1 MNLVTP
7 DFGLLFWMVLSFAI
21 LLFILK
27 KFAWKPVLKMIKERE
42 ESIAKQLDS
51 AKAAKEQMEQLT
63 AENEKIMRQ
72 ARAEREEMLRDAK
85 ATKDKIV
92 AEAQDAAKIEAD
104 KIIAAARLEI
114 QAEKDTAMAELS
126 EKVGQLSVEIAE
138 KILRRELSNETKQG
152 DFMKKL
158 VADISLN

>member
-72 ARAEREEMLRDAK
+72 ARAEREEMLREAK

-114 QAEKDTAMAELS
+114 QAEKDAAMAELS

>member
-42 ESIAKQLDS
+42 DSIAKQLDA
-51 AKAAKEQMEQLT
+51 AKAAKEQMEQLN
-63 AENEKIMRQ
+63 AENEKIMKQ
-72 ARAEREEMLRDAK
+72 ARAEREEMLREAK

-104 KIIAAARLEI
+104 KIISAARAEI
-114 QAEKDTAMAELS
+114 QAEKDAAMAELS
-126 EKVGQLSVEIAE
+126 EKVGQLSIEIAE
-138 KILRRELSNETKQG
+138 KILRRELSTDTKQG
-152 DFMKKL
+152 DYMKKL
-158 VADISLN
+158 VSSISLN

>member
-21 LLFILK
+21 LLFIIK

-114 QAEKDTAMAELS
+114 QAEKDAAMAELS

>member
-27 KFAWKPVLKMIKERE
+27 KFAWKPVLKMIQERE
-42 ESIAKQLDS
+42 DSIAKQLDA
-51 AKAAKEQMEQLT
+51 AKAAKEQMEQLN
-63 AENEKIMRQ
+63 AENEKIMKQ
-72 ARAEREEMLRDAK
+72 ARAEREEMLREAK

-104 KIIAAARLEI
+104 KIISAARAEI
-114 QAEKDTAMAELS
+114 QAEKDAAMAELS
-126 EKVGQLSVEIAE
+126 EKVGQLSIEIAE
-138 KILRRELSNETKQG
+138 KILRRELSTDTKQG
-152 DFMKKL
+152 DYMKKL
-158 VADISLN
+158 VSSISLN

>member
-42 ESIAKQLDS
+42 DSIAQQLDS

-72 ARAEREEMLRDAK
+72 ARAEREEMLREAK

-104 KIIAAARLEI
+104 KIISAARAEI
-114 QAEKDTAMAELS
+114 QAEKDAAMAELS
-126 EKVGQLSVEIAE
+126 EKVGQLSIEIAE
-138 KILRRELSNETKQG
+138 KILRRELSTDTKQG
-152 DFMKKL
+152 DYMKNL
-158 VADISLN
+158 VASISLN

>member
-7 DFGLLFWMVLSFAI
+7 HFGLLFWMVLSFAI
-21 LLFILK
+21 LLFLLK

-42 ESIAKQLDS
+42 DSIAQQLDS

-63 AENEKIMRQ
+63 AENEKIMKQ
-72 ARAEREEMLRDAK
+72 ARAEREEMLREAK

-92 AEAQDAAKIEAD
+92 AEAHDAAKIEAD
-104 KIIAAARLEI
+104 KLIAAARLEI
-114 QAEKDTAMAELS
+114 QAEKDAAMAELS

>member
-7 DFGLLFWMVLSFAI
+7 DFALLFWMVLSFAI

-27 KFAWKPVLKMIKERE
+27 KFAWKPLLNMIKERE
-42 ESIAKQLDS
+42 ESIAQQLDS

-63 AENEKIMRQ
+63 AENEKIMKQ
-72 ARAEREEMLRDAK
+72 ARAEREEMLREAK

-104 KIIAAARLEI
+104 KIITAARAEI
-114 QAEKDTAMAELS
+114 QAEKDAAMAELS
-126 EKVGQLSVEIAE
+126 EKVGQLSIEIAE

-152 DFMKKL
+152 DYMKNL
-158 VADISLN
+158 VASISLN

>member
-42 ESIAKQLDS
+42 ESIAQQLDA
-51 AKAAKEQMEQLT
+51 AKAAKEQMEQLN
-63 AENEKIMRQ
+63 AENEKIMKQ
-72 ARAEREEMLRDAK
+72 ARAEREEMLREAK

-104 KIIAAARLEI
+104 KIISAARAEI
-114 QAEKDTAMAELS
+114 QAEKDAAMAELS
-126 EKVGQLSVEIAE
+126 EKVGQLSIEIAE
-138 KILRRELSNETKQG
+138 KILRRELSTETKQG
-152 DFMKKL
+152 DYMKNL
-158 VADISLN
+158 VASISLN

>member
-42 ESIAKQLDS
+42 DSIAQQLDS

-104 KIIAAARLEI
+104 KIISAARAEI
-114 QAEKDTAMAELS
+114 QAEKDAAMAELS
-126 EKVGQLSVEIAE
+126 EKVGQLSIEIAE
-138 KILRRELSNETKQG
+138 KILRRELSTDTKQG
-152 DFMKKL
+152 DYMKNL
-158 VADISLN
+158 VASISLN

>member
-114 QAEKDTAMAELS
+114 RAEKDAAMAELS

>member
-114 QAEKDTAMAELS
+114 QAEKDAAMAELS

>member
-42 ESIAKQLDS
+42 ESIAQQLDA
-51 AKAAKEQMEQLT
+51 AKAAKEQMEQLN
-63 AENEKIMRQ
+63 AENEKIMKQ
-72 ARAEREEMLRDAK
+72 ARAEREVMLREAK

-104 KIIAAARLEI
+104 KIISAARAEI
-114 QAEKDTAMAELS
+114 QAEKDAAMAELS
-126 EKVGQLSVEIAE
+126 EKVGQLSIEIAE
-138 KILRRELSNETKQG
+138 KILRRELSTDTKQG
-152 DFMKKL
+152 DYMKKL
-158 VADISLN
+158 VSSISLN

>member
-72 ARAEREEMLRDAK
+72 ARSEREEMLRDAK

-114 QAEKDTAMAELS
+114 QAEKDAAMAELS

>member
-27 KFAWKPVLKMIKERE
+27 KFAWKPLLNMIKERE
-42 ESIAKQLDS
+42 ESIAQQLDS

-63 AENEKIMRQ
+63 AENEKIMKQ
-72 ARAEREEMLRDAK
+72 ARAEREEMLREAK

-104 KIIAAARLEI
+104 KIITAARAEI
-114 QAEKDTAMAELS
+114 QAEKDAAMAELS
-126 EKVGQLSVEIAE
+126 EKVGQRSIEIAE

-152 DFMKKL
+152 DYMKNL
-158 VADISLN
+158 VASISLN

>member
-51 AKAAKEQMEQLT
+51 AKAAKEQSVRRCSAMPKPP
-63 AENEKIMRQ
+63 KIRLWQ
-72 ARAEREEMLRDAK
+72 RHKTPPKLRLIRLLPQHVWKFKPKKTRLWPNFLKRWDNFRLKLPKKFSAANSATKPSK
-85 ATKDKIV
+85 AT
-92 AEAQDAAKIEAD
+92 
-104 KIIAAARLEI
+104 L
-114 QAEKDTAMAELS
+114 
-126 EKVGQLSVEIAE
+126 
-138 KILRRELSNETKQG
+138 
-152 DFMKKL
+152 
-158 VADISLN
+158 

>member
-27 KFAWKPVLKMIKERE
+27 KFAWKPVLKMIKDRE

-92 AEAQDAAKIEAD
+92 AKAQDAAKIEAD

-114 QAEKDTAMAELS
+114 QAEKDAAMAELS

>member
-42 ESIAKQLDS
+42 ESIAQQLDA
-51 AKAAKEQMEQLT
+51 AKAAKEQMEQLN
-63 AENEKIMRQ
+63 AENEKIMKQ
-72 ARAEREEMLRDAK
+72 ARAEREEMLREAK

-104 KIIAAARLEI
+104 KIISAARAEI
-114 QAEKDTAMAELS
+114 QAEKDAAMAELS
-126 EKVGQLSVEIAE
+126 EKVGQLSIEIAE
-138 KILRRELSNETKQG
+138 KILRRELSTDTKQG
-152 DFMKKL
+152 DYMKNL
-158 VADISLN
+158 VASISLN

>member
-92 AEAQDAAKIEAD
+92 AEAQDAAKMRLIRLLPQHVWKFKPKKTRLWQNFLKRWD
-104 KIIAAARLEI
+104 NFRLKLPKKFSAANSA
-114 QAEKDTAMAELS
+114 
-126 EKVGQLSVEIAE
+126 
-138 KILRRELSNETKQG
+138 TKPS
-152 DFMKKL
+152 KATL
-158 VADISLN
+158 

>member
-27 KFAWKPVLKMIKERE
+27 KFAWNPVLKMIKERE

-51 AKAAKEQMEQLT
+51 AKAAKEQMEQFT

-92 AEAQDAAKIEAD
+92 AEAQDAVKIEAD

-114 QAEKDTAMAELS
+114 QAEKDAAMAELS

>member
-27 KFAWKPVLKMIKERE
+27 KFAWKPVLKMINERE

-114 QAEKDTAMAELS
+114 QAEKDAAMAELS

>member
-92 AEAQDAAKIEAD
+92 AEAQDAAKIEPD

-114 QAEKDTAMAELS
+114 QAEK
-126 EKVGQLSVEIAE
+126 
-138 KILRRELSNETKQG
+138 ETG
-152 DFMKKL
+152 M
-158 VADISLN
+158 

>member
-42 ESIAKQLDS
+42 DSIAQQLDS

-72 ARAEREEMLRDAK
+72 ARAEREEMLREAK

-104 KIIAAARLEI
+104 KIISAARAEI
-114 QAEKDTAMAELS
+114 QAEKDAAMAELS
-126 EKVGQLSVEIAE
+126 EKVGQLSIEIVE
-138 KILRRELSNETKQG
+138 KILRRELSTDTKQG
-152 DFMKKL
+152 DYMKNL
-158 VADISLN
+158 VASISLN

>member
-42 ESIAKQLDS
+42 DSIAKQLDS

-114 QAEKDTAMAELS
+114 QAEKDAAMAELS

>member
-27 KFAWKPVLKMIKERE
+27 KFAWKPVLKMIQERE
-42 ESIAKQLDS
+42 DSIAKQLDA
-51 AKAAKEQMEQLT
+51 AKSAKEQMEQLN
-63 AENEKIMRQ
+63 AENEKIMKQ
-72 ARAEREEMLRDAK
+72 ARAEREEMLREAK

-104 KIIAAARLEI
+104 KIISAARAEI
-114 QAEKDTAMAELS
+114 QAEKDAAMAELS
-126 EKVGQLSVEIAE
+126 EKVGQLSIEIAE
-138 KILRRELSNETKQG
+138 KILRRELSTDTKQG
-152 DFMKKL
+152 DYMKKL
-158 VADISLN
+158 VSSISLN

>member
-42 ESIAKQLDS
+42 DSIAKQLDA
-51 AKAAKEQMEQLT
+51 AKAAKEQMEQLN
-63 AENEKIMRQ
+63 AENEKIMKQ
-72 ARAEREEMLRDAK
+72 ARAEREEMLREAK

-104 KIIAAARLEI
+104 KIISAARAEI
-114 QAEKDTAMAELS
+114 QAEKDAAMAELS
-126 EKVGQLSVEIAE
+126 EKVGQLSIEIAE
-138 KILRRELSNETKQG
+138 KILRRELSNDTKQG
-152 DFMKKL
+152 DYMKNL
-158 VADISLN
+158 VASISLN

>member
-51 AKAAKEQMEQLT
+51 ARAAKEQMEQLT

-114 QAEKDTAMAELS
+114 QAEKDAAMAELS

>member
-85 ATKDKIV
+85 ATKEKIV

-114 QAEKDTAMAELS
+114 QAEKDAAMAELS

>member
-7 DFGLLFWMVLSFAI
+7 DPGLLFWMVLSFAI

-42 ESIAKQLDS
+42 ESIAQQLDA
-51 AKAAKEQMEQLT
+51 AKAAKEQMEQLN
-63 AENEKIMRQ
+63 AENEKIMKQ

-114 QAEKDTAMAELS
+114 QAEKDAAMAELS

>member
-7 DFGLLFWMVLSFAI
+7 DFGLLFWMVLSFAV

-114 QAEKDTAMAELS
+114 QAEKDAAMAELS

>member
-51 AKAAKEQMEQLT
+51 AKAVKEQMEQLT

-114 QAEKDTAMAELS
+114 QAEKDAAMAELS

>member
-42 ESIAKQLDS
+42 DSIAKQLDA
-51 AKAAKEQMEQLT
+51 AKAAKEQMEQLN
-63 AENEKIMRQ
+63 AENEKIMKQ
-72 ARAEREEMLRDAK
+72 ARAEREEMLREAK

-104 KIIAAARLEI
+104 KIISAARAEI
-114 QAEKDTAMAELS
+114 QAEKDAAMAELS
-126 EKVGQLSVEIAE
+126 EKVGQLSIEIAE
-138 KILRRELSNETKQG
+138 KILRRELSTDTKQG
-152 DFMKKL
+152 DYMKNL
-158 VADISLN
+158 VASISLN

>member
-7 DFGLLFWMVLSFAI
+7 DPGLLFWMVLSFAI

-42 ESIAKQLDS
+42 DSIAKQLDA
-51 AKAAKEQMEQLT
+51 AKAAKEQMEQLN
-63 AENEKIMRQ
+63 AENEKIMKQ
-72 ARAEREEMLRDAK
+72 ARAEREEMLREAK

-104 KIIAAARLEI
+104 KIISAARAEI
-114 QAEKDTAMAELS
+114 QAEKDAAMAELS
-126 EKVGQLSVEIAE
+126 EKVGQLSIEIAE
-138 KILRRELSNETKQG
+138 KILRRELSTDTKQG
-152 DFMKKL
+152 DYMKNL
-158 VADISLN
+158 VASISLN

>member
-51 AKAAKEQMEQLT
+51 AKAAKEQVEQLT

-72 ARAEREEMLRDAK
+72 ARAEREEMLREAK

-114 QAEKDTAMAELS
+114 QAEKDAAMAELS

>member
-7 DFGLLFWMVLSFAI
+7 DPGLLFWMVLSFAI

-42 ESIAKQLDS
+42 DSIAQQLDA
-51 AKAAKEQMEQLT
+51 AKAAKEQMEQLN
-63 AENEKIMRQ
+63 AENEKIMKQ
-72 ARAEREEMLRDAK
+72 ARAEREEMLREAK

-104 KIIAAARLEI
+104 KIISAARAEI
-114 QAEKDTAMAELS
+114 QAEKDAAMAELS
-126 EKVGQLSVEIAE
+126 EKVGQLSIEIAE
-138 KILRRELSNETKQG
+138 KILRRELSTETKQG
-152 DFMKKL
+152 DYMKNL
-158 VADISLN
+158 VASISLN

>member
-27 KFAWKPVLKMIKERE
+27 KFAWKPLLNMIKERE
-42 ESIAKQLDS
+42 ESIAQQLDS

-63 AENEKIMRQ
+63 AENEKIMKQ
-72 ARAEREEMLRDAK
+72 ARAEREEMLREAK

-104 KIIAAARLEI
+104 KIITAARAEI
-114 QAEKDTAMAELS
+114 QAEKDAAMAELS
-126 EKVGQLSVEIAE
+126 EKVGQLSIEIAE

-152 DFMKKL
+152 DYMKNL
-158 VADISLN
+158 VASISLN

>member
-7 DFGLLFWMVLSFAI
+7 DFGLLFWMVISFAI
-21 LLFILK
+21 LLFLLK
-27 KFAWKPVLKMIKERE
+27 KFAWKPVLKMIKDRE
-42 ESIAKQLDS
+42 ESIAQQLDS
-51 AKAAKEQMEQLT
+51 AKAAKEKMEQLT
-63 AENEKIMRQ
+63 AENEKIMKE
-72 ARAEREEMLRDAK
+72 ARAQRDEMLREAK

-92 AEAQDAAKIEAD
+92 AEAHDAAKIEAD
-104 KIIAAARLEI
+104 KLIAAARLEI
-114 QAEKDTAMAELS
+114 QAEKDAAMAELS

>member
-7 DFGLLFWMVLSFAI
+7 DPGLLFWMVLSFAI

-42 ESIAKQLDS
+42 DSIAKQLDA
-51 AKAAKEQMEQLT
+51 AKAAKEQMEQLN
-63 AENEKIMRQ
+63 AENEKIMKQ
-72 ARAEREEMLRDAK
+72 ARAEREEMLREAK

-104 KIIAAARLEI
+104 KIISAARAEI
-114 QAEKDTAMAELS
+114 QAEKDAAMAELS
-126 EKVGQLSVEIAE
+126 EKVGQLSIEIAE
-138 KILRRELSNETKQG
+138 KILRRELSTDTKQG
-152 DFMKKL
+152 DYMKKL
-158 VADISLN
+158 VSSISLN

>member
-92 AEAQDAAKIEAD
+92 AEAQDTAKIEAD

-114 QAEKDTAMAELS
+114 QAEKDAAMAELS